1 MRINMF
7 IGDQPYPIL
16 LNDSQAAKDFYH
28 LLPLN
33 VTLNEYN
40 GTEKICHLSERLD
53 VHDSLI
59 GMTAESGQLNYYV
72 PMGNLCLFYED
83 FPYSQGLVNL
93 GSIEEAIPFEKYV
106 ENIFVSFRQIHE

>member
-7 IGDQPYPIL
+7 IGDHPYPVL
-16 LNDSQAAKDFYH
+16 LNDSQAAKDFYQ

-40 GTEKICHLSERLD
+40 GTEKIYHLSERLD
-53 VHDSLI
+53 VRDSPK
-59 GMTAESGQLNYYV
+59 GMTAESGQLNYYT
-72 PMGNLCLFYED
+72 PMGNLCLFYKA

-93 GSIEEAIPFEKYV
+93 GSMEEVIPFEKYS
-106 ENIFVSFRQIHE
+106 ENIFVSFRQMHE